1 MKVKRK
7 TASLPDTF
15 AAYAADLTADELD
28 ELRVLLYVLSKDA
41 AVDTETIKE
50 ELKLSETA
58 VVSAVSYWRG
68 AGLVRV
74 VSAKDAAAEKEENTA
89 KTPEKAPENTP
100 EKASNAQKN
109 PLPASVRDSETR
121 TYTAEELAD
130 LLSKKP
136 ELASL
141 LDFAQ
146 RRLEKVFSPSDI
158 AHLVYLEDYV
168 LLSPPMIM
176 RIIDYCVEAEKK
188 SMRYVEKTALALYD
202 EGITDYEALEAYF
215 ERKKNAASQEET
227 VRRITGIRG
236 RGFTAREKECIGK
249 WFSAYGSSEELIALA
264 YEKTVNNIAKPSLP
278 YMTKLLEAWSAA
290 GLRTPEDV
298 KNRAPGGAAD
308 GKGAGKLDLGLFDE
322 ASSAGKKGTGDGD
335 PALNLDDF
343 FENT

>member
-7 TASLPDTF
+7 TASLPESF
-15 AAYAADLTADELD
+15 AAYAAELTADELD
-28 ELRVLLYVLSKDA
+28 ELRVLLYVLSKDET
-41 AVDTETIKE
+41 VDTETLKT
-50 ELKLSETA
+50 ELHLSETA
-58 VVSAVSYWRG
+58 VVAAVSYWRG
-68 AGLVRV
+68 AGLLRV
-74 VSAKDAAAEKEENTA
+74 VSGKDTADKEEKTA
-89 KTPEKAPENTP
+89 KAPEKAPE
-100 EKASNAQKN
+100 KAQDSQKS
-109 PLPASVRDSETR
+109 LPAAVRDSETR

-168 LLSPPMIM
+168 LLTPPMIM
-176 RIIDYCVEAEKK
+176 RIIDYCVEADKK

-202 EGITDYEALEAYF
+202 EGVTDYDALEAYF
-215 ERKKNAASQEET
+215 EKKKNAASHEET

-236 RGFTAREKECIGK
+236 RGFTAREKECIEK
-249 WFSAYGSSEELIALA
+249 WFSAYGSTEELIALA

-298 KNRAPGGAAD
+298 KNRAPGAGAD
-308 GKGAGKLDLGLFDE
+308 GKSGTGKLDLGLFDE
-322 ASSAGKKGTGDGD
+322 ASSAGKKGKGAAD